1 MIQDPILLDC
11 FQFSQLDANTV
22 SFYSYICTKVR
33 ICGNLFELLRLCI
46 FNKSEIWFIILYI
59 IHDQKASAKK
69 ANQVTTAL
77 QKQK

>member
-1 MIQDPILLDC
+1 MIQDPIQLDC

-46 FNKSEIWFIILYI
+46 FNNPMV
-59 IHDQKASAKK
+59 QKFQLFHLLLTFG
-69 ANQVTTAL
+69 NPDR
-77 QKQK
+77 